1 MPRSPRAGRGHVS
14 PSSRPRERAAGP
26 RSDGALRLYGHHAV
40 VAALANRNRP
50 VRRLLTTGDAT
61 DALTR
66 AAEARGLTVDRVQR
80 QELDALLP
88 PGAVHQGIVLEA
100 APLPAHGL
108 EDLTATAAPD
118 DAAVVVVLDQVS
130 DPHNV
135 GAILRSAAAFGALG
149 VITQDRHA
157 PAETGALAK
166 AASGALERV
175 PLIRVPNL
183 SRALKDLR
191 DFGFWSVGLD
201 ADAPVTLGGAALSGP
216 LALVLGAE
224 GAGLRRLTREH
235 CDHLAR
241 LPMMPGAVESLNVSN
256 ACAVALYELRRESL
270 EAFSSTERPTGSG

>member
-1 MPRSPRAGRGHVS
+1 
-14 PSSRPRERAAGP
+14 
-26 RSDGALRLYGHHAV
+26 LRLYGHHAV
-40 VAALANRNRP
+40 AAALTNRHRP
-50 VRRLLTTGDAT
+50 VLRLLATGEAS
-61 DALTR
+61 DALTH
-66 AAEARGLTVDRVQR
+66 AAEARGLTVERVPR
-80 QELDALLP
+80 QDLDALLP

-100 APLPAHGL
+100 GPLPTRNL
-108 EDLTATAAPD
+108 EDLSRNDPD
-118 DAAVVVVLDQVS
+118 NAAVVVVLDQVS

-191 DFGFWSVGLD
+191 DIGFWSVGLD
-201 ADAPVTLGGAALSGP
+201 ADAPVTLSGAALSGR

-256 ACAVALYELRRESL
+256 ACAVALYELRRDSL
-270 EAFSSTERPTGSG
+270 EASGSAERPTG